1 MMGPMIGHIRGEV
14 EAIRD
19 VFCILSVQGVGYKV
33 FTTRETL
40 SSLSLQSTVALWTH
54 LSVRE
59 TALDLY
65 GFISEEELHFF
76 EKLLTVSGIGPKSA
90 LGILDIAPVATLR
103 SAIATGKASYLTSVS
118 GIGKKTAEKI
128 VLELKDK
135 IGAMADESLNGDEDT
150 LDAMRALGY
159 SLAEAREALRKVP
172 SSVSNSNDRIREAL
186 RFLGSR

>member
-1 MMGPMIGHIRGEV
+1 MIGYLRGEV
-14 EAIRD
+14 VAVRD
-19 VFCILSVQGVGYKV
+19 SFYILSVQGVGYKV

-40 SSLSLQSTVALWTH
+40 SSLSPTSTTSVWTH

-65 GFISEEELHFF
+65 GFVSEEELHFF

-90 LGILDIAPVATLR
+90 LGILDIAPVSTLR

-135 IGAMADESLNGDEDT
+135 IGASADDTLHGDEDT

-172 SSVSNSNDRIREAL
+172 SSISNSNDRIREAL
-186 RFLGSR
+186 RLLGSR